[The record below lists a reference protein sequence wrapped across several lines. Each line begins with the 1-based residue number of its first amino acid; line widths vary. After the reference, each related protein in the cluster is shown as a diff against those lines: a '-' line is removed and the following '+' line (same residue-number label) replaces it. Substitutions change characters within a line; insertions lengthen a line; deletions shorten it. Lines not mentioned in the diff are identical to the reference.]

1 MRGQSNLRVRIA
13 KTRYSRVRTFRKL
26 TGLEHVFKL
35 KQQLKKAK
43 KDVRILKREQKQ
55 MRKDTCKIQRE
66 TRRLQ
71 ELNNQM
77 AVDLEAKTEELRMLR
92 IQQTAE
98 LDRLSETLKEKLVEI
113 RRSRQVQHFGEKSKY
128 CFEIKLQ
135 VV

>member
-1 MRGQSNLRVRIA
+1 MLGQSNLRVRIA

-26 TGLEHVFKL
+26 TGLEHVLKL

-43 KDVRILKREQKQ
+43 KDVRILKREQKK
-55 MRKDTCKIQRE
+55 MRKDTYKIQRE
-66 TRRLQ
+66 TWRLQ

-98 LDRLSETLKEKLVEI
+98 LDRLSETLKKKLVEI
-113 RRSRQVQHFGEKSKY
+113 RRSRQVQHVGDKSKY
-128 CFEIKLQ
+128 GFEIKLQ